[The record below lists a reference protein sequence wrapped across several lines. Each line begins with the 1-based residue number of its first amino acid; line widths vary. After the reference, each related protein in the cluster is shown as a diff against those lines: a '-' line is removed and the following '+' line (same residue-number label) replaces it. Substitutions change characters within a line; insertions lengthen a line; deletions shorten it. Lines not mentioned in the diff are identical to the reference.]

1 MQLDVIR
8 KIILTCVLFV
18 LTVGSSSC
26 VRQADQPTFVIGV
39 WKGREAEIVEELV
52 RRYPGEIASDIRI
65 ESVSKDSYRDRLWGY
80 LLSQSS
86 EWDLAIARSDWVPRW
101 ADYQSIRSFDNLSI
115 IPPSGVSE
123 FSYKDE
129 IYGLQLSE
137 DFPILWVRNDLLE
150 PHFGTFAPTTWEEIV
165 AAAESLSNPPERF
178 GLAVALDQ
186 NEVGVTF
193 LQMFAGF
200 GGEVDFVKENSNFN
214 SPSGNQA
221 LDVLE
226 LLISQGLIVPE
237 ELRSDQILGML
248 QEGRAGMGVLWLSE
262 SGPLFDCEISP
273 NLCADGHP
281 VISGVVLPQEAGTR
295 PNPYMHR
302 STGLILPGAS
312 DYPQEAKDFV
322 QWLST
327 PEGQIALVE
336 ARLQVTGALAE
347 DFVLDRS
354 KPEAGLSF
362 SSPGFSERFENF
374 LNKTIYA
381 SMIKEKLSG
390 VPLDEID
397 RFFIEDRNRN
407 SRRP

>member
-52 RRYPGEIASDIRI
+52 RQYPGEIASDIRI
-65 ESVSKDSYRDRLWGY
+65 ESVSEDSYRDRLWGY

-123 FSYKDE
+123 FSYEDE

-193 LQMFAGF
+193 LQLFAGF

-273 NLCADGHP
+273 NLCVDGRP